1 MKSNK
6 LKLDK
11 DTLTRLQ
18 NQQMNAAV
26 GGADGGYESNVV
38 KDEAGL
44 RADTDGGD
52 PPSCCSKS
60 CNRRD

>member
-18 NQQMNAAV
+18 SQQMSAAV
-26 GGADGGYESNVV
+26 GGATGEYESNVI
-38 KDEAGL
+38 KDEPEL
-44 RADTDGGD
+44 RAADNDGGSD
-52 PPSCCSKS
+52 SCCSKS